1 MTKKCNKYEIL
12 TTFCENDDELLAHIN
27 ECEECKIEH
36 EKILAVTKLIQEA
49 KPYYLHKELNF
60 QKLKVA
66 CVMFFTLFSGV
77 TFGILNENYK
87 IIDTLSYYDG
97 ITIEDMG
104 FPTDDYG
111 FIMVD

>member
-1 MTKKCNKYEIL
+1 MKENCNKYEIL
-12 TTFCENDDELLAHIN
+12 TTFGSEEELLAHI
-27 ECEECKIEH
+27 EECDICRAEH
-36 EKILAVTKLIQEA
+36 EKITAVTKLIQEA
-49 KPYYLHKELNF
+49 KPYYLKQKQNL

-66 CVMFFTLFSGV
+66 CVMFLTLFSGV
-77 TFGILNENYK
+77 SAGVLNYNYK

-104 FPTDDYG
+104 FPTDEYG